1 MKLTNNFLI
10 SEFNCKDGTPVPSCL
25 MANVQLL
32 SENLQVLRDCLEAPI
47 HINSAYRHSKYNKS
61 VGGSSKSQHL
71 LGKAADIRVDSYS
84 SVQVYDTIEMLIK
97 EGSMKDGGIGLYD
110 TFVHYDVRDK
120 SARWDFRTN
129 KT

>member
-1 MKLTNNFLI
+1 MKLTNNFALK
-10 SEFNCKDGTPVPSCL
+10 EFNCNDGTPVPSCL
-25 MANVQLL
+25 MANAQLL
-32 SENLQVLRDCLEAPI
+32 ADSLQVLRDCLDAPI

-61 VGGSSKSQHL
+61 VGGTSKSQNL

-84 SVQVYDTIEMLIK
+84 SVQVYETIEMLIK
-97 EGSMKDGGIGLYD
+97 EGSMKDGGVGLYNS
-110 TFVHYDVRDK
+110 FIHYDVRDK

>member
-1 MKLTNNFLI
+1 MKLTNNFVLK
-10 SEFNCKDGTPVPSCL
+10 EFNCKDGTEVPSCL
-25 MANVQLL
+25 MDNVQLL
-32 SENLQVLRDCLEAPI
+32 AENLQVLRDHTRAAI
-47 HINSAYRHSKYNKS
+47 HINSAYRHSRYNKS

-71 LGKAADIRVDSYS
+71 LCKAADIRVDSYS
-84 SVQVYDTIEMLIK
+84 SVQVSETIEALIA